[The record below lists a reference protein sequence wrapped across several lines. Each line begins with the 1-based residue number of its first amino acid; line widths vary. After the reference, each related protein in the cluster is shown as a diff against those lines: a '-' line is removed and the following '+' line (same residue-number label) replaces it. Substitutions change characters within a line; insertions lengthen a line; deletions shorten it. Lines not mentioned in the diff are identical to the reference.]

1 MPKKKS
7 KQLELIPETLVNKYN
22 VYDSLALSRAL
33 SEKAELESRLVMI
46 DDFIETLH
54 QRIIKYVA

>member
-1 MPKKKS
+1 MPKKKL
-7 KQLELIPETLVNKYN
+7 KQLELIPETLVNKHN
-22 VYDSLALSRAL
+22 VYDSLALSRVL